1 MPASR
6 KGFIPVR
13 TLHGGPMVTHQYPVS
28 AAPATSLFINDL
40 CCKLAG
46 GSDGGGVVQYTTA
59 NAPRILG
66 VVARCLNSDRRELT
80 FSLPTRGPY
89 IQATAGA
96 AVQYVDVYDD
106 PDMVYRVTCVNS
118 AGPSNF
124 NQFLEVATIS
134 AGNQGNTASGI
145 SRMSA
150 TLFTTA
156 GTGLMCLGLAD
167 TELTRLG
174 ASANEVEVV
183 IATHINLTRR

>member
-6 KGFIPVR
+6 KGFSPAR
-13 TLHGGPMVTHQYPVS
+13 TLHGGPMLTKEYPVS
-28 AAPATSLFINDL
+28 AAPATSLFIGDL
-40 CCKLAG
+40 VCKLNG

-59 NAPRILG
+59 NEANILG
-66 VVARCLNSDRRELT
+66 VVARCLNSDRRPLT

-96 AVQYVDVYDD
+96 AVQFVEVYDD
-106 PDMVYRVTCVNS
+106 PDMVYRVTCVQS

-124 NQFLEVATIS
+124 NQFLHVATIS

-145 SRMSA
+145 SQGSV
-150 TLFTTA
+150 TVFTA
-156 GTGLMCLGLAD
+156 GGTGLRCLGLAD

-174 ASANEVEVV
+174 ASANEVEVI